1 MSLLID
7 LEPEIWEICLFFC
20 ITSTVFGTLT
30 WPPLHCFEIRKTLYT
45 SLETQGHAC
54 SQSGREKRRDESC
67 QSRAWQPTLWPF
79 PNVQA
84 NAGSRLI
91 STEFFSCVLSWC
103 YAIVSPY
110 LSVRS
115 PGLCV
120 QAKLSFST
128 FLNWKEGAT
137 DDSRKRFGCYQQ
149 DHSSLH
155 RQIHKILDSDWFSAT
170 LIYCLLL
177 HVYDLI
183 QMAIFPKQRALSLV
197 TSKSHDI

>member
-1 MSLLID
+1 MKN
-7 LEPEIWEICLFFC
+7 
-20 ITSTVFGTLT
+20 V
-30 WPPLHCFEIRKTLYT
+30 LHILGD
-45 SLETQGHAC
+45 SGHAC

-79 PNVQA
+79 PNVEA

-91 STEFFSCVLSWC
+91 ATEFFSCVLSWC
-103 YAIVSPY
+103 YAIVSSY

-115 PGLCV
+115 PRLCV

-128 FLNWKEGAT
+128 FLNWKEGTT
-137 DDSRKRFGCYQQ
+137 DDSGKSFGCYQQ

-170 LIYCLLL
+170 RIYCLLL

-183 QMAIFPKQRALSLV
+183 EMETFPKQRALIGYFEV
-197 TSKSHDI
+197 TWHLTICSARATLGTFRSDNGDVHENVAEK